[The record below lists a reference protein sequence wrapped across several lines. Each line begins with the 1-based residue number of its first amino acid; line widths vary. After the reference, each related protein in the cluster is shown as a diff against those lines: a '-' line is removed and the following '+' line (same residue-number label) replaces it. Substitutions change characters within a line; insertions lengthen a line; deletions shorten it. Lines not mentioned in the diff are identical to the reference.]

1 MLAAWLLRIKVA
13 LDSHELINIF
23 SIFKFFITIMFFV
36 FFISYYML
44 RNTRQV
50 QYCSW
55 GMLVFQYNSRN
66 FIIRYAQN

>member
-1 MLAAWLLRIKVA
+1 
-13 LDSHELINIF
+13 
-23 SIFKFFITIMFFV
+23 
-36 FFISYYML
+36 ML

-55 GMLVFQYNSRN
+55 GMAVFQYNSRN